1 MLINFLLEKSNMG
14 IGALCIIDV
23 NIRMEVK
30 NWDSVYWV
38 VSSGSG
44 SGQRGDILWSW

>member
-1 MLINFLLEKSNMG
+1 MLINFLSEKSDMV

-30 NWDSVYWV
+30 N
-38 VSSGSG
+38 
-44 SGQRGDILWSW
+44 